1 MIYEKKT
8 RMKTTCYQCLNFD
21 SNEMQKIC
29 TLKLG
34 FETL

>member
-1 MIYEKKT
+1 
-8 RMKTTCYQCLNFD
+8 MKTTCYQCLNFD